1 MFPIL
6 YWQYNVCFFNT
17 RYQNYVFNIR
27 CMFPKC
33 IFVSKLKSN
42 RNFSKLYTWS
52 RGNPNYID
60 FPSVNLRQKIRI
72 YARHDQTQIENSET
86 YLLISLIGI
95 MSPSSGKFWVGSNII
110 ALGVTN
116 KIPEISFR

>member
-1 MFPIL
+1 ME
-6 YWQYNVCFFNT
+6 
-17 RYQNYVFNIR
+17 RH
-27 CMFPKC
+27 
-33 IFVSKLKSN
+33 
-42 RNFSKLYTWS
+42 
-52 RGNPNYID
+52 GNPIYTE

-72 YARHDQTQIENSET
+72 YARHDQTQIENSES

-116 KIPEISFR
+116 KIPEISFL

>member
-1 MFPIL
+1 MYVSYIHFCFQGQIQGKLFQLMFPI
-6 YWQYNVCFFNT
+6 YME
-17 RYQNYVFNIR
+17 RH
-27 CMFPKC
+27 
-33 IFVSKLKSN
+33 
-42 RNFSKLYTWS
+42 
-52 RGNPNYID
+52 GNPIYTE

-72 YARHDQTQIENSET
+72 YARHDQTQIENSKT

-116 KIPEISFR
+116 KIPEISFL

>member
-1 MFPIL
+1 MFLFKIKIYVSNAQIMFPIL
-6 YWQYNVCFFNT
+6 FLFFFQY
-17 RYQNYVFNIR
+17 
-27 CMFPKC
+27 
-33 IFVSKLKSN
+33 LESN
-42 RNFSKLYTWS
+42 GNFSKLCFQYTWS
-52 RGNPNYID
+52 RGNPIDTD